1 MKKMFAIVLA
11 LMLCVSALSVVAF
24 AAEGDTVVHAK
35 VPAEWTAPNVYGWTD
50 PNGNPAWPG
59 TAMTADGEW
68 WTGTIDAA
76 NDRVIINNSDG
87 SSGPQTVD
95 ITIEA
100 GKEVW
105 LVLSGDGTGASDYTV
120 YYEEPVAGD
129 DTNDDTTNDD
139 TTNDDTTTE
148 DNTTNEQPAA
158 DAAYYVAGFA
168 ALCNGKEWD
177 AGAVENKMTKGE
189 DGSYSI
195 TYTGVAAGSYELK
208 VTAGNWDTCWGNSS
222 GDNVKFTIDA
232 AADITVKFNPET
244 GKITVLNGENPITGD
259 MSLAAV
265 SVALLAATAGLVV
278 TVSKKKEF

>member
-24 AAEGDTVVHAK
+24 AAEGEVTVHAV
-35 VPAEWTAPNVYGWTD
+35 VPEGWDAPNCYSWVDGVGAT
-50 PNGNPAWPG
+50 NWPG
-59 TAMTADGEW
+59 IAMTAEEGGW
-68 WTGTIDAA
+68 VSTIAA
-76 NDRVIINNSDG
+76 DCNRVIINNNG
-87 SSGPQTVD
+87 TQTKD
-95 ITIEA
+95 ITIEP

-105 LVLSGDGTGASDYTV
+105 IVLSGDGTGDADYTV
-120 YYEEPVAGD
+120 SYEAPAAGD

-148 DNTTNEQPAA
+148 DNTTTEQPAT
-158 DAAYYVAGFA
+158 DAAYYVAGVE
-168 ALCNGKEWD
+168 ALCGVNWD
-177 AGAVENKMTKGE
+177 PAAEANKMTKGE
-189 DGSYSI
+189 DGTYSI

-222 GDNVKFTIDA
+222 GDNVKFTVDA
-232 AADITVKFNPET
+232 TADITVKFNPET